1 MDTLAGPNDLV
12 PSFKIFSMLIII
24 TIAIK
29 MIFQYSYNE
38 NAAPS
43 FSDVTS
49 LTDVSLI
56 KDEIKKKDTSQLKK
70 QVTVYFKSYIFY
82 YLTLLWTVCLM
93 ITILSITLNKY
104 DVNKPGC
111 IEKMSMINLIP
122 ITMFMGLLGW
132 IIYQNT
138 IYYKKI
144 NSGHIAET
152 YVTFDTAVNVLLL
165 VQAALCMHISINK
178 CCVHRRWD
186 SIARQCQNTG
196 RISQDSLR
204 FWQEGVWFSM
214 KSYCDSSRRTVN
226 VLLLLHFCY
235 HSIVLTVMEH
245 S

>member
-165 VQAALCMHISINK
+165 VQAGIMYAYINQQMLCSSEMGQYSEAMSKYGPYIAGFVALLAGGCMVLNEII
-178 CCVHRRWD
+178 
-186 SIARQCQNTG
+186 
-196 RISQDSLR
+196 LR
-204 FWQEGVWFSM
+204 FFTTDG
-214 KSYCDSSRRTVN
+214 
-226 VLLLLHFCY
+226 
-235 HSIVLTVMEH
+235 
-245 S
+245 